1 MITYGPVKILFFVFV
16 HLVSSL
22 RHLVMVVCR
31 AHGRVARTVVKRFGV
46 ASTTALAI
54 PDSAAAA
61 AWQRIHTSRIR
72 AMRNEREWV
81 RALSSKL
88 DLDGLMSANRWGG
101 GGKTATARPA
111 DPSADSNPL
120 DALMNKNKYGGR
132 KKEKESEHDGAL
144 VNYGECLISRS
155 NDE

>member
-1 MITYGPVKILFFVFV
+1 MA
-16 HLVSSL
+16 LVC
-22 RHLVMVVCR
+22 H
-31 AHGRVARTVVKRFGV
+31 AHGRVVRTLVKRFGV

-54 PDSAAAA
+54 PDR
-61 AWQRIHTSRIR
+61 QRIHMSRIR
-72 AMRNEREWV
+72 AMRNERESV

-101 GGKTATARPA
+101 AGKTATARPA

-132 KKEKESEHDGAL
+132 KKETESEHDGAL